1 MLENSEA
8 EEVVEAI
15 LRKKLN
21 MEKAGEKPR
30 VILMGTEMCKLIESD
45 WLESIKEL
53 PWGDSLAFEAE
64 RKMERGQNVFLG
76 EGSMFGLWV
85 IRVSTIEGFRIF

>member
-1 MLENSEA
+1 MLENNDA
-8 EEVVEAI
+8 EEIVEAI
-15 LRKKLN
+15 LRKKFD

-30 VILMGTEMCKLIESD
+30 VILMGPKTCSLIESD

-64 RKMERGQNVFLG
+64 KKIERGQNVFLG

-85 IRVSTIEGFRIF
+85 IRVNTIEGFRIF